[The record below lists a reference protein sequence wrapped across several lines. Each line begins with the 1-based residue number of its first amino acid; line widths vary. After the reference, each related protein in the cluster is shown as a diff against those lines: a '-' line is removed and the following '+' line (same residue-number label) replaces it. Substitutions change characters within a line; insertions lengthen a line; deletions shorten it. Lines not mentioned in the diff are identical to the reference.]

1 MKITK
6 NLSIYQHKKLII
18 IKLYF
23 YHNLIKMI
31 LIVNKKIFKFLKII
45 ITKNLNYY
53 LANNLILKIEL
64 FYINKFIKK
73 KILKI
78 LKLKNKILEIKK

>member
-6 NLSIYQHKKLII
+6 NLSIFQHKKFII
-18 IKLYF
+18 IKIYITN
-23 YHNLIKMI
+23 NLIKMI
-31 LIVNKKIFKFLKII
+31 IIIKKSIFKFLKII

-53 LANNLILKIEL
+53 LENNMILKIEL

-73 KILKI
+73 KLLK
-78 LKLKNKILEIKK
+78 KI

>member
-6 NLSIYQHKKLII
+6 NLSIFQHKKFII
-18 IKLYF
+18 IKIYITN
-23 YHNLIKMI
+23 NLIKMI
-31 LIVNKKIFKFLKII
+31 IIIKKSIFKFLKII

-53 LANNLILKIEL
+53 LENNMILKIEL

-73 KILKI
+73 KILK
-78 LKLKNKILEIKK
+78 KI